1 MPINASLGSTIGFTV
16 EFFDSANN
24 LTVPSSAT
32 LTITYPP
39 SSNSITTTSCTIG
52 MAASGSFFQA
62 TWGSGVAALGMSSYS
77 ISAPG
82 QATPTTGSLRLITP

>member
-32 LTITYPP
+32 LTITYPL
-39 SSNSITTTSCTIG
+39 SSNSITTASCVVG
-52 MAASGSFFQA
+52 MSAAGSFFTA
-62 TWGSGVAALGMSSYS
+62 TWGSGVAALGITSYS

-82 QATPTTGSLRLITP
+82 QAAATTGELRLITP